1 MQWANWAGAISSEP
15 QSKLLDLVFNKTAGG
30 LGLNVVR
37 YNIGGGSTDKS
48 IMDRYKYKPY
58 MMTPGYLDSP
68 GGAYNWS
75 RDTYQRN
82 ILYGAI
88 ARGVDVIEAAAYSPP
103 DWMTISKDNEGSASF
118 GVPNLDPSRYTE
130 YASYLATVTAAF
142 ETTFGVPFQHLSI
155 MNEAIEGWWVA
166 TPDSYQEAC
175 TMGIPAWTD
184 LTLAVSDALKAKG
197 LNTPL
202 AGFDSW
208 VQFTMWTLLVN
219 VTVEAQNLVKQ
230 INLHTYR
237 GVDPLAFESDNATRW
252 RMNWVAEKMN
262 KSKILTTSEW
272 EPETTDV
279 DWLRGVYAGSQ
290 ISMDINV
297 VGIHQFSWFQAVG
310 NIAQHTPSLVNTHFT
325 WNYVDP
331 DNITI
336 NDMFYFYKQYT
347 AWFLPGTFPIEVDVS
362 CRAGL
367 VVGYDPTNQRL
378 ILVVTNMKDKTLHF
392 VFNFRGFKQIN
403 GKCKM
408 ASYRSSATEKYT
420 LLAGARV
427 RIPGKRK
434 LAIRPLSI
442 TTFVISGVALPASTS
457 LPTL

>member
-1 MQWANWAGAISSEP
+1 MQWANWAGALSSAP
-15 QSKLLDLVFNKTAGG
+15 QKQLLDLVFNKTAGG

-48 IMDRYKYKPY
+48 IMARYKYSPY

-68 GGAYNWS
+68 GGVYNWS
-75 RDTYQRN
+75 RDGYQRK

-88 ARGVDVIEAAAYSPP
+88 ARGVNVVEAVAYSPP
-103 DWMTISKDNEGSASF
+103 SWMTVSKDNEGSLARD
-118 GVPNLDPSRYTE
+118 VPNLDPSNYKQ
-130 YASYLATVTAAF
+130 YATYLATVTAAF
-142 ETTFGVPFQHLSI
+142 KTRYGVTFQALSI

-166 TPDSYQEAC
+166 TQDSYQEGC
-175 TMGIPAWTD
+175 TMGVPAWST
-184 LTLAVSDALKAKG
+184 LTLAVSDALKAQG
-197 LNTPL
+197 LTTPI
-202 AGFDSW
+202 AAFDSW
-208 VQFTMWTLLVN
+208 VQYTMWTLLAN
-219 VTVEAQNLVKQ
+219 VTRPAQDLVQQ

-237 GVDPLAFESDNATRW
+237 GVDPSSFPNDYSNRW
-252 RMNWVAEKMN
+252 TMNMVAKRLN

-272 EPETTDV
+272 DPEIKEQ
-279 DWLRGVYAGSQ
+279 DWMRGVYAGSQ

-297 VGIHQFSWFQAVG
+297 LGVRQFSWFQAVG
-310 NIAQHTPSLVNTHFT
+310 NIVQHTASLVNTHFT

-347 AWFLPGTFPIEVDVS
+347 MWFVPGTFPIEVDVS
-362 CRAGL
+362 CAAGL
-367 VVGYDPTNQRL
+367 VAGYDPTNQRL
-378 ILVVTNMKDKTLHF
+378 ILIVTNMLDKTLYF
-392 VFNFRGFKQIN
+392 RFNFKEFKEVD

-408 ASYRSSATEKYT
+408 AIFRSSATEKYT
-420 LLAGARV
+420 QLASATV

-442 TTFVISGVALPASTS
+442 TTYVISGVALPASAS
-457 LPTL
+457 VPTL